1 MTEREAMEM
10 KHVWIIVFA
19 GQKQKLKEFSE
30 SLGEGNYEDEKGF
43 FRKFWK

>member
-1 MTEREAMEM
+1 MTVYIETPRNLTRE
-10 KHVWIIVFA
+10 
-19 GQKQKLKEFSE
+19 QKQKLKEFSE